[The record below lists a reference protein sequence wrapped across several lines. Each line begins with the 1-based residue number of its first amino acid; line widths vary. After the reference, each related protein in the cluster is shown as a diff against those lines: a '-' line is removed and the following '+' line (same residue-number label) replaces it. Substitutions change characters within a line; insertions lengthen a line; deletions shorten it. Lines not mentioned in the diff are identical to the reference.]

1 MKLPITF
8 VVAVIRFSA
17 SAANPVLKDYKG
29 FFRADNPAAEVYSG
43 FKVDCPRGK
52 V

>member
-8 VVAVIRFSA
+8 VVAVIKFSA

-29 FFRADNPAAEVYSG
+29 VLQSG
-43 FKVDCPRGK
+43 
-52 V
+52 